1 VQLQEHARAI
11 LADDERLG
19 IRRKDPVLQRLAKNT
34 PAHADAWH
42 ITLTASISVIFCF
55 LTLFVCF
62 FSSVLC
68 FLRQKVRSALLK
80 PKRCG
85 RPFL

>member
-62 FSSVLC
+62 FLPFFASL
-68 FLRQKVRSALLK
+68 
-80 PKRCG
+80 G
-85 RPFL
+85 RK